1 MALLSIGLIL
11 GLGFLFGIVFEK
23 MKLPKIIGMI
33 FIGIL
38 IGPSLLNLIDVSVL
52 NVSAELRQIALV
64 IILTRAGL
72 SLDLENLKKIGR
84 PALLMCILPAIF
96 EIAVITLIAPPLLGV
111 TIFEALLIGSVVAA
125 VSPAIIIPRMLKLQ
139 AAGYGK
145 NKNVPELIMAG
156 ASVDDIFVIVLFY
169 AFLGLSSGNALNL
182 GTLVEIPV
190 SIILGIIIGIV
201 VGLGIS
207 RTLKK
212 ITVNEITQF
221 LIVFAMSLALLGLE
235 TFIQTHVKFSALISI
250 ITLGMVLFLDNKSA
264 ATALQKQYA
273 SIWVF
278 FEIILFVLVG
288 ISVDLNYALSAG
300 IMPVVVI
307 LIALI
312 GRTLGVYI
320 SLIFTNLNFKERLFI
335 MISYIPKA
343 TVQSSIGAI
352 ALTNGL
358 AVGPLVLTIA
368 VLSILITAPIGAIL
382 TDISYK
388 KLLQQTVS

>member
-11 GLGFLFGIVFEK
+11 GLGFFIGLLFEK
-23 MKLPKIIGMI
+23 IKLPKIIGMI
-33 FIGIL
+33 FIGIFL
-38 IGPSLLNLIDVSVL
+38 GPSVFNIIDGTLLGI
-52 NVSAELRQIALV
+52 SAELRQIALV

-84 PALLMCILPAIF
+84 PAVLLCFIPAVF
-96 EIAVITLIAPPLLGV
+96 EILVITFIAPLLLDV
-111 TIFEALLIGSVVAA
+111 TVFEALLIGSVVAA

-139 AAGYGK
+139 AEGYGK
-145 NKNVPELIMAG
+145 SKNVPELIMAG

-169 AFLGLSSGNALNL
+169 AFLGLSSGNSLNL
-182 GTLVEIPV
+182 GTLIEIPV
-190 SIILGIIIGIV
+190 SIILGIIVGIV
-201 VGLGIS
+201 FGLSIS
-207 RTLKK
+207 RVFKK
-212 ITVNEITQF
+212 ITVSEITQF
-221 LIVFAMSLALLGLE
+221 LIVFAISLALLGLE
-235 TFIQTHVKFSALISI
+235 TFVQTHVKFSALISI
-250 ITLGMVLFLDNKSA
+250 ITLGMVLFLDNKSV
-264 ATALQKQYA
+264 ATSLQKQYA
-273 SIWVF
+273 SLWVF

-288 ISVDLNYALSAG
+288 ISVDINYALSAG
-300 IMPVVVI
+300 FMPIVVI

-335 MISYIPKA
+335 IISYIPKA
-343 TVQSSIGAI
+343 TVQASIGAI

-382 TDISYK
+382 TDLSYK
-388 KLLQQTVS
+388 KLLQKSTL